1 MHQYFTRRRMYLAQR
16 GEGGPNHHNRPP
28 TLWRTGR
35 EAQRYCLPH
44 PRVRPFPRVP
54 WPLLLPLPCGREGTA
69 EPRFHA
75 DDQAGRPAGR
85 EASLTDRPTK
95 NRTHEIT
102 KNQSLL
108 NDADDAP
115 PAGPSVPAVGCCVA
129 RSRRSAGKIIALKTW
144 TGGEG
149 GRTTHG
155 VRVVD
160 LARHA

>member
-1 MHQYFTRRRMYLAQR
+1 MQCINTLRAAVCILHSAERVDRTTTTDRRPCGGR
-16 GEGGPNHHNRPP
+16 GGRRSGIAC
-28 TLWRTGR
+28 RTH
-35 EAQRYCLPH
+35 ES
-44 PRVRPFPRVP
+44 VPFPA
-54 WPLLLPLPCGREGTA
+54 CHGRCCC
-69 EPRFHA
+69 RCRA
-75 DDQAGRPAGR
+75 DGKGRPSPVSTHTTRPAGR